1 MIPEC
6 LRDDLVACETYQ
18 SFSLLPCTPQTSL
31 TETMETMEGN
41 MGIES
46 ATQEKGGGRSKNF
59 LGVSK
64 KVLSKGT
71 GQDILFFGSSVK

>member
-1 MIPEC
+1 MGIWFVC
-6 LRDDLVACETYQ
+6 LAVLMT
-18 SFSLLPCTPQTSL
+18 SLLASCAPQTSL